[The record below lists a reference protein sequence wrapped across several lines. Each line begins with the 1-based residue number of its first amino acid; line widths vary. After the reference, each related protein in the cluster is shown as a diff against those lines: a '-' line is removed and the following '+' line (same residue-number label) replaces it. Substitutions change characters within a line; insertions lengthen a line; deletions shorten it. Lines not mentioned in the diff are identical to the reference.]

1 MDLRLMML
9 EYNMGLFGF
18 GIFAGM
24 IIALILMCIWGIFR
38 KEDNANDT
46 KGTDKNTLER
56 DRSVGVN
63 DYNSSRE
70 YRSNNYNDYRESEIE
85 EVIEDL
91 IICDMLGL
99 L

>member
-1 MDLRLMML
+1 MRLALL

-18 GIFAGM
+18 GIFAG
-24 IIALILMCIWGIFR
+24 IIFTLILMCIWGVFR
-38 KEDNANDT
+38 KEDNTNDA
-46 KGTDKNTLER
+46 KGTDTNTLER

-63 DYNSSRE
+63 NYNSSRE
-70 YRSNNYNDYRESEIE
+70 YWGNNYNNYRESE

>member
-1 MDLRLMML
+1 
-9 EYNMGLFGF
+9 MGLFGF

-24 IIALILMCIWGIFR
+24 IIALILMCIWGVFR
-38 KEDNANDT
+38 KEDNANDD
-46 KGTDKNTLER
+46 KRTDTNILER

-63 DYNSSRE
+63 NYNSSRK
-70 YRSNNYNDYRESEIE
+70 YRSNNYNNYRESEIG

-99 L
+99 F

>member
-1 MDLRLMML
+1 MRLALL

-18 GIFAGM
+18 GIFAG
-24 IIALILMCIWGIFR
+24 IIFTLILMCIWGVFR
-38 KEDNANDT
+38 KEDNTNDA
-46 KGTDKNTLER
+46 KGTDTNTLER

-63 DYNSSRE
+63 NYNSSRE
-70 YRSNNYNDYRESEIE
+70 YWGNNYNNYRESEVG

-99 L
+99 F